1 MSITFGKM
9 PHACTGG
16 VTAAVE
22 AYSPAG
28 GLAHG
33 SLDAT
38 AYVCPAHVDTA
49 RDMWIAQGLT
59 PFTAQAAKPN
69 TARCGAI
76 TDFRQTADT
85 PA

>member
-1 MSITFGKM
+1 MSITFGVM
-9 PHACTGG
+9 PHVCTGG

-38 AYVCPAHVDTA
+38 AYVCPAHVTTA
-49 RDMWIAQGLT
+49 REMWETQGLT
-59 PFTAQAAKPN
+59 PFTAQ
-69 TARCGAI
+69 TARSTTRCGAI
-76 TDFRQTADT
+76 TDFRQTTDT

>member
-1 MSITFGKM
+1 MSITFGTM
-9 PHACTGG
+9 PHICTGG

-49 RDMWIAQGLT
+49 RTMWTDQGLM

-69 TARCGAI
+69 TTRCGAI
-76 TDFRQTADT
+76 TDFRDSTVT